1 MENTVCK
8 TTIKRREGNRCCG
21 DYFDSCGIDRPGC
34 HFQVTTYQ
42 PCTDNIREDY
52 KRERGNLGS
61 KHRNLRDKHLKGEVT
76 AYLSL
81 VFILLVAFVGAMI
94 ESASVQIA
102 KNYRRADMNRAVES
116 IFAEY
121 QKELLEEYDIFALEG
136 SYETGDYT
144 RDQIIDRL
152 VYYGAS
158 GIDQEVT
165 RIQFLTDN
173 GCQAFYEQVAA
184 YMEHK
189 YGLNRV
195 QEMLGTTDLWQ
206 SQDEQA
212 QKYADENEQRQEAL
226 TGLLTENE
234 GELPTE
240 NNPIDHI
247 NALKT
252 SPILQLVFPKEREIS
267 KKSIELSETISRR
280 NLNAGYGDFSDVAD
294 GTGTLSRLL
303 YGEYVMEHF
312 QMASDSM
319 TDEISD
325 GITDEMAGR
334 ALDYELEYI
343 LAGKGSDKE
352 NLEEVV
358 GKLLLLRFVPN
369 YAYIQ
374 TDAEMKSEA
383 EALAL
388 TLCSLL
394 AVPAITEAAAQVIL
408 LTWAYAE
415 AVVDLR
421 SLLKGNKVPLVKSKE
436 SWQIKLSSLM
446 TLGTADDHNDG
457 ADIEGGLPYKEY
469 LRMLLFLKKKEDTA
483 RRTLDLIE
491 QNLRTKY
498 GLGFFRAD
506 YCISLVE
513 FLSTCSF
520 RRGITYAFPTYFGY
534 N

>member
-1 MENTVCK
+1 MENTACK
-8 TTIKRREGNRCCG
+8 ATIKRRKRNWCCG
-21 DYFDSCGIDRPGC
+21 DYPDPCRIDRFGR
-34 HFQVTTYQ
+34 HLQIATYQ
-42 PCTDNIREDY
+42 SCSDNIREDY
-52 KRERGNLGS
+52 KRECRNLGGV
-61 KHRNLRDKHLKGEVT
+61 HGRLRNRYLKGEVT
-76 AYLSL
+76 VYLSL

-94 ESASVQIA
+94 ESASIQIT

-136 SYETGDYT
+136 SYETGVYA

-152 VYYGAS
+152 AYYGAS

-173 GCQAFYEQVAA
+173 GCQTFYDQVTA

-206 SQDEQA
+206 SQDERA
-212 QKYADENEQRQEAL
+212 QEYAEENEQTQETL
-226 TGLLTENE
+226 TGLLAENE

-240 NNPIDHI
+240 NNPIDHV

-252 SPILQLVFPKEREIS
+252 SPILQLVFPKERELS
-267 KKSIELSETISRR
+267 QKSIGLSETISRR
-280 NLNAGYGDFSDVAD
+280 NLNVGYGDFSDVVEE
-294 GTGTLSRLL
+294 TGTLSRLL

-312 QMASDSM
+312 QMA
-319 TDEISD
+319 TDD
-325 GITDEMAGR
+325 MAGG

-343 LAGKGSDKE
+343 LAGKASDRE

-358 GKLLLLRFVPN
+358 GKLLLLRFVPD

-421 SLLKGNKVPLVKSKE
+421 SLLKGNKVPLVKTKE

-446 TLGTADDHNDG
+446 TLGTEDDHNDG

-469 LRMLLFLKKKEDTA
+469 LRMLLFLGKKEETA

-498 GLGFFRAD
+498 GLEFFRAD
-506 YCISLVE
+506 YCISRVE
-513 FLSTCSF
+513 FLSKCSF
-520 RRGITYAFPTYFGY
+520 RRGITYTFPTYFGY

>member
-8 TTIKRREGNRCCG
+8 ATIKRRKGNRCCG
-21 DYFDSCGIDRPGC
+21 DYTDPCRVDRLGRYL
-34 HFQVTTYQ
+34 QVTAYQ
-42 PCTDNIREDY
+42 PRSDNIREDH
-52 KRERGNLGS
+52 KR
-61 KHRNLRDKHLKGEVT
+61 KCRNLRGECRSLRGKRLKGEVT

-81 VFILLVAFVGAMI
+81 IFILLVAFVGAMI
-94 ESASVQIA
+94 ESASIQIA

-136 SYETGDYT
+136 SYETGDYAGD
-144 RDQIIDRL
+144 RILDRL
-152 VYYGAS
+152 AYYGAS

-173 GCQAFYEQVAA
+173 GCQTFYEQVTA

-189 YGLNRV
+189 YGLTYV
-195 QEMLGTTDLWQ
+195 QELLGTTDFWR

-212 QKYADENEQRQEAL
+212 QEYADEDTQRQETL
-226 TGLLTENE
+226 TGLLAENE
-234 GELPTE
+234 GELPAE
-240 NNPIDHI
+240 NNPIDHV
-247 NALKT
+247 NALKA
-252 SPILQLVFPKEREIS
+252 SPVLQLVFPKEREIS
-267 KKSIELSETISRR
+267 QKSIELSETISRR
-280 NLNAGYGDFSDVAD
+280 SLNVGHGDFSDVVE

-303 YGEYVMEHF
+303 YGEYVLEHF
-312 QMASDSM
+312 QMAAGDV
-319 TDEISD
+319 TDGMSD
-325 GITDEMAGR
+325 GITDERPGG
-334 ALDYELEYI
+334 ALDYEVEYI
-343 LAGKGSDKE
+343 LAGKASDKE
-352 NLEEVV
+352 NLEEVA

-374 TDAEMKSEA
+374 TDAEMKAEA

-421 SLLKGNKVPLVKSKE
+421 SLLKGNKVPLVKTRE
-436 SWQIKLSSLM
+436 SWQLKLSSLM
-446 TLGTADDHNDG
+446 TLGTSDDHNDG

-469 LRMLLFLKKKEDTA
+469 LRMLLFLKEKEEA
-483 RRTLDLIE
+483 AGRTLDLIE

-498 GLGFFRAD
+498 GLEFFRAD
-506 YCISLVE
+506 YCISRVE

-520 RRGITYAFPTYFGY
+520 RRGITYTFPTYFGY
-534 N
+534 S